1 MDIRQLKEGDTVALR
16 AFFESV
22 PEGDRTFFKEDVL
35 DPNLADSWI
44 NDGRAERFVAVEDG
58 AVVGSV
64 AIIAGVGWSAHVGEV
79 RLVVEPT
86 HRRRGVGRALAR
98 AALLRALEL
107 GLSKLMVEVVADQHA
122 AIALFEG
129 IGFEPQALLSE
140 HIRDRGGEL
149 RDLLVLAHSVSDTWA
164 AMTAAGIDHALR

>member
-1 MDIRQLKEGDTVALR
+1 M
-16 AFFESV
+16 
-22 PEGDRTFFKEDVL
+22 
-35 DPNLADSWI
+35 
-44 NDGRAERFVAVEDG
+44 
-58 AVVGSV
+58 
-64 AIIAGVGWSAHVGEV
+64 
-79 RLVVEPT
+79 
-86 HRRRGVGRALAR
+86 AR